1 MKLSSREEYGLR
13 CLLQL
18 ARQPAGRSL
27 TIPEISRAE
36 GITHH
41 NVAKLLRILRQGG
54 FVASARGQQGG
65 YALARPPRQIAVA
78 DALATLGGRLFD
90 DDFCDHF
97 AGSADC
103 CTHSLSACSVRA
115 LWGQVQQASAC
126 DLDVHGRRARGA
138 SLPDRPEDLKPA
150 SGRRAR
156 GDKAPIASAA

>member
-1 MKLSSREEYGLR
+1 MKLSSSEEYGLR

-18 ARQPAGRSL
+18 ARQASSNL
-27 TIPEISRAE
+27 TIPEISQAE

-65 YALARPPRQIAVA
+65 YTLAQPSDQIVVA
-78 DALATLGGRLFD
+78 DVLATLGGRLFD

-97 AGSADC
+97 AGSEDC

-115 LWGQVQQASAC
+115 LWGQVQQAVDQVLSRTTLA
-126 DLDVHGRRARGA
+126 DLLEQGYALAD
-138 SLPDRPEDLKPA
+138 E
-150 SGRRAR
+150 
-156 GDKAPIASAA
+156 KALLDISV

>member
-18 ARQPAGRSL
+18 ARHAPGRSL
-27 TIPEISRAE
+27 TIPEISQAE

-65 YALARPPRQIAVA
+65 YALAKPPHKIAVA
-78 DALATLGGRLFD
+78 DAVTTLGGRLFD

-103 CTHSLSACSVRA
+103 CTHSLTACSVRA
-115 LWGQVQQASAC
+115 LWGQVQQAVDQVLSRTTLADLLEQGYALADEEALLDISA
-126 DLDVHGRRARGA
+126 
-138 SLPDRPEDLKPA
+138 
-150 SGRRAR
+150 
-156 GDKAPIASAA
+156 

>member
-18 ARQPAGRSL
+18 ARQTSGRSL
-27 TIPEISRAE
+27 TIPEISQAE

-65 YALARPPRQIAVA
+65 YALAKPPHQIAVA

-103 CTHSLSACSVRA
+103 CTHSLTACSVRA
-115 LWGQVQQASAC
+115 LWGQVQQAVDQILSRTTLADLLEQGYALADEEALLDISA
-126 DLDVHGRRARGA
+126 
-138 SLPDRPEDLKPA
+138 
-150 SGRRAR
+150 
-156 GDKAPIASAA
+156 